1 MLGRPFP
8 DVPKRNSRT
17 VEFPP
22 GNSAYLYLIE
32 GSGQIFRFVH
42 DVSTSQRSRVLD
54 LRSLFDVPTPDGH
67 WGLMDMAF
75 HPDFGNGNL
84 EVFLSYTRNNG
95 GTESVISRF
104 RSIDVG

>member
-1 MLGRPFP
+1 VVEQQGIVRVFP
-8 DVPKRNSRT
+8 NTSNV
-17 VEFPP
+17 
-22 GNSAYLYLIE
+22 GN
-32 GSGQIFRFVH
+32 G
-42 DVSTSQRSRVLD
+42 DVSVFVNISGRVQSGGE
-54 LRSLFDVPTPDGH
+54 R
-67 WGLMDMAF
+67 GLLGMAF